1 MSTLHGEYRRHSRT
15 GIRTAV
21 NLTIEDN
28 ALPTQ
33 TRDVSQSGLSVDA
46 PIDADLEMGD
56 IIYVSFS
63 NNTALKVPA
72 KVVRLSEQ
80 NIGLELEYSRFSPA
94 DIKAII
100 DSAPFF
106 EKLKTHCQLALWRQA
121 RQLGLLIINTV
132 LRRILVTLVKPTF
145 LFAVYGN
152 EKGAQNYY
160 SPSTAKL
167 LPTLI
172 IGSFIINRGQRG
184 LLLGSKF
191 YENELAT
198 NPNKI
203 HAYLNALKREFPKVK
218 AIALAGRLPN
228 FVSKA
233 GIAIEPPYIDG
244 STGTRFLIWDIAQK
258 IREDENYCNDGIIT
272 VIGGAGRIG
281 NKVCEDLAAD
291 FATVIAFDS
300 RYDRFQEVKTPSG
313 QIFRTNDIQYLKKS
327 RIVIHLAH
335 HGDVISEIMHYL
347 PEHTLIADDTHPS
360 ISTAVRQQAEL
371 MGLTV
376 KKTVLHHTQFTMWP
390 RMPGWSNR
398 SIPGCLMETLVAV
411 SRPEDVKDFRKFCKS
426 AREMGFAG
434 QLVKPLDN

>member
-15 GIRTAV
+15 GIRTSV
-21 NLTIEDN
+21 NLTIDN
-28 ALPTQ
+28 LALDTQ
-33 TRDVSQSGLSVDA
+33 TRDISQSGISVDA
-46 PIDADLEMGD
+46 PIDANLEPGD
-56 IIYVSFS
+56 IIYVNFS
-63 NNTALKVPA
+63 RTPELKVPA
-72 KVVRLSEQ
+72 KVVRMSE
-80 NIGLELEYSRFSPA
+80 NNLGLELEYTRFTQA
-94 DIKAII
+94 DINAII

-106 EKLKTHCQLALWRQA
+106 EKFKARSRIALWRNA

-132 LRRILVTLVKPTF
+132 LRRIVIALVRPTF

-160 SPSTAKL
+160 SPSTARL

-172 IGSFIINRGQRG
+172 IGSIITNRGQRG

-191 YENELAT
+191 YENDLAT
-198 NPNKI
+198 NPSKI
-203 HAYLNALKREFPKVK
+203 HIYLNALRREFPKVK

-228 FVSKA
+228 FIAKA
-233 GIAIEPPYIDG
+233 GLSLEPPYVDG
-244 STGTRFLIWDIAQK
+244 ATGTRFLIWDIAQK
-258 IREDENYCNDGIIT
+258 IRAEENYKGEEIIT

-281 NKVCEDLAAD
+281 NKVCEDLAVD
-291 FATVIAFDS
+291 FPTVIAFDS
-300 RYDRFQEVKTPSG
+300 RYDKLQTVNTPIG
-313 QIFRTNDIQYLKKS
+313 QIIRTNDVSYLKQS
-327 RIVIHLAH
+327 RLVIHLAH

-347 PEHTLIADDTHPS
+347 PVHTLIADDTHPS
-360 ISTAVRQQAEL
+360 ISTVVRQQAEL

-376 KKTVLHHTQFTMWP
+376 KKTVLYHDQFTMWP
-390 RMPGWSNR
+390 RMPGWNNR

-411 SRPEDVKDFRKFCKS
+411 SRPDDIKDFNKFCRS